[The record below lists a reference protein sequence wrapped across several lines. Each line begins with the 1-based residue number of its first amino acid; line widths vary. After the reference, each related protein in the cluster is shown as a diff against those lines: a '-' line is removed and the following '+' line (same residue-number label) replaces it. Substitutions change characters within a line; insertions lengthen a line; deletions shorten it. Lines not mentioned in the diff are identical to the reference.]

1 MFDHDD
7 PSDYNDAVSLNEHEI
22 KEELKRLF
30 LGGDDWSK
38 EACMGYF
45 LKACQQENLD
55 IPTIQ
60 NLSITLYRL
69 FDLLTVSEAKEFYYT
84 HYYRVLSGE
93 DEPS

>member
-1 MFDHDD
+1 MPDNKD
-7 PSDYNDAVSLNEHEI
+7 PKNNSISLTEHEI

-60 NLSITLYRL
+60 NLSITLYHL
-69 FDLLTVSEAKEFYYT
+69 FDLLPVNEAKEFYYK
-84 HYYRVLSGE
+84 HYYAVLSGKKE
-93 DEPS
+93 SP